1 MRRTPALRSL
11 FVSSVVL
18 GSLGVGACGI
28 ELEVAPAAGTE
39 AGASTSSGAPNGT
52 SSSSGGGT
60 GSSSSSSGTP
70 LPEAGTCN
78 VDDPTPEC
86 IVEEYGV
93 FVRAGGGGAGT
104 RESPYPT
111 LGAALAGRDGGK
123 PFVFVCA
130 GDYAEQVQMA
140 STAAVLVGKLDCTTW
155 QRDASLVT
163 TLVGVGGPYTLEVGA
178 GATARLVDFGVRAA
192 PGPERNAIAAWVH
205 AGGDLSAVRT
215 VFRADP
221 AAGGGPGGEGAGGDP
236 GGNGALGTNGA
247 GGSTCGGGGGRGG
260 EEDADSQRGTDGVA
274 GGPGERGCRATLANA
289 GVNGCT
295 RGPTQTI
302 EGTSY
307 ITCGNGS
314 AGAAGTG
321 GAAAAAPAGIG
332 AIEESVGWRPVS
344 GGSGLGGGRGGAGG
358 GGGQVFVGRFAAA
371 GGGGGAG
378 GCGGAAGNG
387 GAGGG
392 SSFAVLVAQGSFRAS
407 ESQLASANGGAGGA
421 GGAGGRGGDGGNG
434 ANGTGGA
441 CDGAPGAGG
450 GGGGGGA
457 GGAGGSSAGIAFDA
471 ASTVQWNGA
480 PITATVDALGGVEVG
495 AAGAGGRGGN
505 GGTPGAG
512 AGPAGQGGQ
521 PGPNAPLG
529 ESHHAWRL

>member
-1 MRRTPALRSL
+1 MRRSPAFRSF

-28 ELEVAPAAGTE
+28 ELEVAPAVGAEGGT
-39 AGASTSSGAPNGT
+39 GTSSGAPTGS

-60 GSSSSSSGTP
+60 GSSSGSSGTP

-78 VDDPTPEC
+78 VDDPAPDC
-86 IVEEYGV
+86 VVEEYGV

-111 LGAALAGRDGGK
+111 LGAALAGRDVRK

-130 GDYAEQVQMA
+130 GDYAEQVQMV
-140 STAAVLVGKLDCTTW
+140 SSAAVLVGKLDCTSW
-155 QRDASLVT
+155 QRDASLAT

-178 GATARLVDFGVRAA
+178 GSTARLVDFGVRAA

-215 VFRADP
+215 VFRAD
-221 AAGGGPGGEGAGGDP
+221 AAAPGGSGGDGNGGDP
-236 GGNGALGTNGA
+236 GGNGGLGTNGA
-247 GGSTCGGGGGRGG
+247 GGSACGGAGGRGG
-260 EEDADSQRGTDGVA
+260 EEEADSTRGTDGVA
-274 GGPGERGCRATLANA
+274 GGAGERGCRATRANA
-289 GVNGCT
+289 GADDCT
-295 RGPTQTI
+295 RGMMETI
-302 EGTSY
+302 QGTSY
-307 ITCGNGS
+307 FRCGNGN
-314 AGAAGTG
+314 AGAAGVT
-321 GAAAAAPAGIG
+321 GAAAP
-332 AIEESVGWRPVS
+332 PVS
-344 GGSGLGGGRGGAGG
+344 TVGSLADGVAWRSAGGGSGLGGGRGGAGG
-358 GGGQVFVGRFAAA
+358 GGGQVFVDRFEGVGGS
-371 GGGGGAG
+371 GGGG

-407 ESQLASANGGAGGA
+407 GSQLASANGGVGGP

-434 ANGTGGA
+434 ANGMGGA
-441 CDGAPGAGG
+441 CSGAPGAGG

-480 PITATVDALGGVEVG
+480 PITATVDALDGVEVG

-521 PGPNAPLG
+521 PGPSAPFG